1 MLSKAQLSDLVSPLV
16 SMGAKEERRRLRL
29 KDGKT
34 NNSNSGNSGNRDNSG
49 NSNNNNNTNADV
61 TQLGAGG
68 FGAVFKV
75 GDYVV
80 KQIDLV
86 SLSDLEVFKR
96 EVGIWTEFSANPEM
110 KPFIPEFV
118 GSLVKPSGRGPMP
131 TNMGSS
137 HSAIKRAQA
146 WMSDSRPEQYGF
158 IVQKYEP
165 VSTLASAIEGMEDR
179 TDGAR
184 YGFDYG
190 YGIFN
195 NLVRGF
201 EILHRLGYVHRDIKP
216 HNILLRIGEGPNKTM
231 PLIIDFGLVCKA
243 PCAMETSACT
253 DDPENSPA
261 GTTYYLPN
269 NAVPFSERIQGKAR
283 QFPVSRNKT
292 TFLNRFKKVMGC
304 AGRTRKVNKIISVKT
319 HDLKA
324 KGFYSSATDN
334 YALALTLQD
343 LFNFIDWS
351 KNPKEKAAA
360 QDLIRLYRGQVIPT
374 LAANIGKKVAARKE
388 KAAWNADWEKA
399 DALAD
404 P

>member
-16 SMGAKEERRRLRL
+16 SMGAKEEMRRRRQD
-29 KDGKT
+29 KANNGNRNG
-34 NNSNSGNSGNRDNSG
+34 NNS
-49 NSNNNNNTNADV
+49 NSNNNNNTNAGV

-68 FGAVFKV
+68 FGAVFKI

-80 KQIDLV
+80 KQIDLM
-86 SLSDLEVFKR
+86 SLSDVEVFKR
-96 EVGIWTEFSANPEM
+96 EVGIWTEFSANPEL

-118 GSLVKPSGRGPMP
+118 GSIVKPSGRGAMP
-131 TNMGSS
+131 TTMNTPN
-137 HSAIKRAQA
+137 AIKRAQV
-146 WMSDSRPEQYGF
+146 WISDSRPEMYGF

-165 VSTLASAIEGMEDR
+165 VTTLAAAIEGMEDR
-179 TDGAR
+179 TNGAR

-201 EILHRLGYVHRDIKP
+201 EILHRIGYVHRDIKP
-216 HNILLRIGEGPNKTM
+216 HNILLRIGEGPNKIM

-243 PCAMETSACT
+243 PCAVEASACT

-269 NAVPFSERIQGKAR
+269 NALPFSERIQSRTRK
-283 QFPVSRNKT
+283 FPVSRNKT
-292 TFLNRFKKVMGC
+292 TLVNRFKKFVGC
-304 AGRTRKVNKIISVKT
+304 SARTRKVDKTISVRT
-319 HDLKA
+319 HNLKA
-324 KGFYSSATDN
+324 KGFYSAATDN

-343 LFNFIDWS
+343 LFDFIDWS

-360 QDLIRLYRGQVIPT
+360 EDLIRSYRGQVIPT

-388 KAAWNADWEKA
+388 KATWNADWEKA
-399 DALAD
+399 DAD

>member
-16 SMGAKEERRRLRL
+16 SMGTKKEMRRRRE
-29 KDGKT
+29 KENNRNS
-34 NNSNSGNSGNRDNSG
+34 NNS
-49 NSNNNNNTNADV
+49 NSNNNNTNTGV

-68 FGAVFKV
+68 FGSVFKI
-75 GDYVV
+75 GYYVV

-118 GSLVKPSGRGPMP
+118 GSVVKPSGRGSMP
-131 TNMGSS
+131 TTMNTPN
-137 HSAIKRAQA
+137 AIKRAQV
-146 WMSDSRPEQYGF
+146 WMSDSRPEMYGF

-165 VSTLASAIEGMEDR
+165 VSTLSTALEGMQNR

-184 YGFDYG
+184 YGFDFG

-201 EILHRLGYVHRDIKP
+201 KILHRLGYVHRDIKP
-216 HNILLRIGEGPNKTM
+216 PNILLRIGEGPNKTM

-243 PCAMETSACT
+243 PCEIESSACT

-269 NAVPFSERIQGKAR
+269 NALPFNERMRNRVRK
-283 QFPVSRNKT
+283 FPVSRNKT
-292 TFLNRFKKVMGC
+292 TLVNRFKKFMGC
-304 AGRTRKVNKIISVKT
+304 SARTRKVNKMVHIKT

-324 KGFYSSATDN
+324 KGFYSYATDN
-334 YALALTLQD
+334 FALALTLQN
-343 LFNFIDWS
+343 LFDYIDWS

-360 QDLIRLYRGQVIPT
+360 EDLIRLYRGQVIPT
-374 LAANIGKKVAARKE
+374 LAANIGKKVAVRKE
-388 KAAWNADWEKA
+388 KATWNADWEKA
-399 DALAD
+399 DAD